1 MNSFKYQYFKI
12 KLEEDF
18 FNMLMQA
25 INESGH
31 MQKEGLAIAEE
42 NLMVAKVG
50 GGQIT
55 KDRQCKVSFID
66 NPRVFELLDGLVEF
80 ANSKMLWNIKLDFI
94 EPLQYTVYGEGEHY
108 TWHHDEDLSSA
119 YKPQNVG
126 CRDKNAILNDKAHI
140 DAEYIRK
147 LSFSLQLTDE
157 TTYEGG
163 NFQLMDGKKTY
174 FAPRK
179 RGTLVVFD
187 SRAMHRVLP
196 VTKGTRKSIV
206 GWTLGP
212 RWR

>member
-94 EPLQYTVYGEGEHY
+94 EPLQYTVYGPTDY
-108 TWHHDEDLSSA
+108 YDW
-119 YKPQNVG
+119 
-126 CRDKNAILNDKAHI
+126 HI
-140 DAEYIRK
+140 DEGDWIPNRREGNRIRK
-147 LSFSLQLTDE
+147 MSFSIVLPGE
-157 TTYEGG
+157 FEGG
-163 NFQLMDGKKTY
+163 EFSIDAAGD
-174 FAPRK
+174 R
-179 RGTLVVFD
+179 RTLELKEREAIFFGAD
-187 SRAMHRVLP
+187 TPHTVLP
-196 VTKGTRKSIV
+196 VTSGTRTSLV
-206 GWTLGP
+206 GWVQGP
-212 RWR
+212 AWQ

>member
-1 MNSFKYQYFKI
+1 MAFQSIWFHTELPEDIVEIVEKDFEKI
-12 KLEEDF
+12 KVERNLEESRIGG
-18 FNMLMQA
+18 N
-25 INESGH
+25 
-31 MQKEGLAIAEE
+31 GLDEDIRKARNTWIPTTHWIAGFVWHYVERANRE
-42 NLMVAKVG
+42 NFRYDL
-50 GGQIT
+50 T
-55 KDRQCKVSFID
+55 CID
-66 NPRVFELLDGLVEF
+66 GEN
-80 ANSKMLWNIKLDFI
+80 
-94 EPLQYTVYGEGEHY
+94 LQYTVYGEGEHY
-108 TWHHDEDLSSA
+108 TWHCDEDLSSA

-126 CRDKNAILNDKAHI
+126 YRDKNVILNDNANF
-140 DAEYIRK
+140 DTEYIRK

-163 NFQLMDGKKTY
+163 NFQLMDGKSTY

-196 VTKGTRKSIV
+196 VTKGIRKSIV